1 MRTIDALAFVAKI
14 TGLIF
19 AALMPIRPILLAVLC
34 LVFADMITGMWAS
47 KKEKK
52 KITSSRMRRTV
63 IKLLAYQ
70 FAIIF
75 AFILET
81 WMLDGLP
88 VVNVI
93 TGLIGLT
100 EGKSFFE
107 NIRRISGVDFWSE
120 ILSKLNMPDVKND
133 SNEK

>member
-1 MRTIDALAFVAKI
+1 
-14 TGLIF
+14 
-19 AALMPIRPILLAVLC
+19 
-34 LVFADMITGMWAS
+34 MITGMWAS